1 MAFLLVPIGLMLVVG
16 GFYLLGG
23 LHCLL
28 SLKHGHDGLLS
39 DSAISKITW
48 TMIRIGEISRL
59 PRFCFSWEVS
69 VLLSACGNKAL
80 LIMVALCNCPPYRPF
95 LNLHGA

>member
-1 MAFLLVPIGLMLVVG
+1 MGFLLVPIGLMLAVG

-28 SLKHGHDGLLS
+28 SLRHGHDGLLS

-48 TMIRIGEISRL
+48 TMIRIGKV
-59 PRFCFSWEVS
+59 F
-69 VLLSACGNKAL
+69 
-80 LIMVALCNCPPYRPF
+80 
-95 LNLHGA
+95 